1 MKCFNSKRDIAEAWE
16 RHKNDTTSKLIR
28 CVWWPIA
35 SNQKIII
42 KITKIKNGKKK
53 KNEKKN
59 IIQKK
64 TPTKLSWPMS
74 TKSDT

>member
-1 MKCFNSKRDIAEAWE
+1 MKCFNSIRDIAEAWD

-35 SNQKIII
+35 ANQKKII
-42 KITKIKNGKKK
+42 KITKIKNEKKK

-59 IIQKK
+59 IIHKK
-64 TPTKLSWPMS
+64 NPTKLSWPMS

>member
-35 SNQKIII
+35 SNQKKII
-42 KITKIKNGKKK
+42 KITKIKYGKKK
-53 KNEKKN
+53 KMKKKN

-64 TPTKLSWPMS
+64 NPTKLSWPMS

>member
-1 MKCFNSKRDIAEAWE
+1 MKCFNSKRDIAEAWD

-35 SNQKIII
+35 ANQKKII
-42 KITKIKNGKKK
+42 KITKIKN
-53 KNEKKN
+53 EKKN
-59 IIQKK
+59 IIHKK
-64 TPTKLSWPMS
+64 NPTKLSWPMS

>member
-1 MKCFNSKRDIAEAWE
+1 MKCFNSIRDIAEAWD

-35 SNQKIII
+35 ANQKIII
-42 KITKIKNGKKK
+42 KITKIKN
-53 KNEKKN
+53 EKKN
-59 IIQKK
+59 IIHKK
-64 TPTKLSWPMS
+64 NPTKLSWPMS

>member
-1 MKCFNSKRDIAEAWE
+1 MK
-16 RHKNDTTSKLIR
+16 
-28 CVWWPIA
+28 
-35 SNQKIII
+35 
-42 KITKIKNGKKK
+42 KKK

-64 TPTKLSWPMS
+64 NPTKLSWPMS

>member
-1 MKCFNSKRDIAEAWE
+1 MKCFNSKRDIAEAWD

-35 SNQKIII
+35 ANQKKII

-53 KNEKKN
+53 KKMKKKILFRKKN
-59 IIQKK
+59 PQNYHG
-64 TPTKLSWPMS
+64 P
-74 TKSDT
+74 

>member
-1 MKCFNSKRDIAEAWE
+1 ME
-16 RHKNDTTSKLIR
+16 
-28 CVWWPIA
+28 
-35 SNQKIII
+35 
-42 KITKIKNGKKK
+42 KK

-64 TPTKLSWPMS
+64 NPTKLSWPMS

>member
-35 SNQKIII
+35 ANQKKII
-42 KITKIKNGKKK
+42 KITKIKNEKKK
-53 KNEKKN
+53 KK
-59 IIQKK
+59 
-64 TPTKLSWPMS
+64 
-74 TKSDT
+74 

>member
-1 MKCFNSKRDIAEAWE
+1 MKCFNSKRDIAEAWD

-35 SNQKIII
+35 ANQKKII
-42 KITKIKNGKKK
+42 KITKI

-64 TPTKLSWPMS
+64 NPTKLSWPMS

>member
-53 KNEKKN
+53 KMKKN
-59 IIQKK
+59 ILFRKK
-64 TPTKLSWPMS
+64 PPQNYHGP
-74 TKSDT
+74 